1 MKQFFTLLFTVLI
14 LFSCGKKEAFKP
26 RDITKVQIETLV
38 KDSLLNV
45 RALEINKSDDLYF
58 SGNYSSVGFVNFN
71 HFDNQE
77 QVSII
82 NYDGEINSEL
92 EFRSISQTTN
102 NLFFISISSP
112 SYLYKI
118 KKKDCFNVNS
128 EIIIPTLVYQENH
141 LKAFYDSMDFWNDE
155 EGIAIGDST
164 DGCLSVIITRDG
176 GNTWNKLSCDD
187 LPKGTENEGA
197 FAASDTNIA
206 IVGDNTW
213 VATTAGRVYYSP
225 DKGNTWEV
233 FDTPIVKD
241 KETEGIY
248 SIDFYDE
255 SNGFAIGGDYTKP
268 DDNATNKIRTQD
280 GGKTWQLVAQNQN
293 PGYRSCVQ
301 YIPNRKGKELVA
313 IGFKGID
320 YSNDSGTSWKHLSDE
335 GFYTIRFLNDSIAYA
350 AGAGRISKLTF
361 RE

>member
-1 MKQFFTLLFTVLI
+1 MKQFIIGFGVLLF
-14 LFSCGKKEAFKP
+14 LFSCGKKETFVS
-26 RDITKVQIETLV
+26 RDFSKVEIETLLQ
-38 KDSLLNV
+38 DSLLDV
-45 RALEINKSDDLYF
+45 RALEINEGSVLIATSNGQTKIKYEKSDSFLEIALIDSVNKPNF
-58 SGNYSSVGFVNFN
+58 RSSVLLNNSVLALAITSPALLYKN
-71 HFDNQE
+71 
-77 QVSII
+77 
-82 NYDGEINSEL
+82 GEI
-92 EFRSISQTTN
+92 
-102 NLFFISISSP
+102 
-112 SYLYKI
+112 
-118 KKKDCFNVNS
+118 
-128 EIIIPTLVYQENH
+128 VYQESHPNT
-141 LKAFYDSMDFWNDE
+141 FYDSMDFWNDK

-164 DGCLSVIITRDG
+164 DGCLSIIITRDG
-176 GNTWNKLSCDD
+176 GETWTKLTCDE
-187 LPKGTENEGA
+187 LPKGIENEGA

-225 DKGNTWEV
+225 DKGNTWDV
-233 FDTPIVKD
+233 FDTPIIKEKD
-241 KETEGIY
+241 TQGIY

-255 SNGFAIGGDYTKP
+255 MNGFAIGGDYTKP
-268 DDNATNKIRTQD
+268 GDNAANKIKTTD

-320 YSNDSGTSWKHLSDE
+320 YSNDAGNTWKHLSDE

-350 AGAGRISKLTF
+350 AGARRISKLIF